1 MSLLDKIFGRG
12 DSAKSA
18 TIATNRLSVV
28 LATERSANLP
38 YINEMRNE
46 IIEVIKK
53 YTGAGTQ
60 NINFK
65 TDSNQNMN
73 LLEIEIT
80 LR

>member
-1 MSLLDKIFGRG
+1 MSFLDKILGRKG
-12 DSAKSA
+12 SA
-18 TIATNRLSVV
+18 TIAKNRLSVV
-28 LATERSANLP
+28 LATERSTNLP

-53 YTGAGTQ
+53 YTGAGE
-60 NINFK
+60 NHINFK

-73 LLEIEIT
+73 MLEIEIS

>member
-1 MSLLDKIFGRG
+1 MSFLDKFLGRG
-12 DSAKSA
+12 GSAEVA
-18 TIATNRLSVV
+18 RNRLTLV
-28 LATERSANLP
+28 LAHERSTNLP

-53 YTGAGTQ
+53 YTGAGAN

-73 LLEIEIT
+73 MLEIEIT